1 MEPSAWESLLDS
13 RCVMYGMA
21 DQISKPA
28 WRYTIG
34 STPEFGLI
42 SSSQNDPL
50 LGPQFHP
57 PRVVNWRPH
66 ISLPTGSLDPI
77 SSCTLRYES

>member
-1 MEPSAWESLLDS
+1 MVSL
-13 RCVMYGMA
+13 
-21 DQISKPA
+21 ISKQA

-34 STPEFGLI
+34 STPEFLRI
-42 SSSQNDPL
+42 LSSQNDPL

-66 ISLPTGSLDPI
+66 ISMPMMSLDLI
-77 SSCTLRYES
+77 LNCTRR